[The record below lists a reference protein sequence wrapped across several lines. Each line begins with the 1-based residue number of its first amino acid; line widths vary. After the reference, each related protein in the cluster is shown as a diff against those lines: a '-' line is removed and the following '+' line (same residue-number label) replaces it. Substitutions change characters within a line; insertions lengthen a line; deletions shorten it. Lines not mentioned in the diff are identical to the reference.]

1 MSYIY
6 HREKNMSE
14 KKLDFKI
21 NYSKIDVISE
31 YNTQDQRYPLVLSVP
46 HSGTVF
52 PHEFLQN
59 ICVTEEE
66 LRSNEDPFVDELIM
80 DASDLGI
87 PMVKLNI
94 GRAFIDINRDAI
106 EIDPA
111 MFYNYP
117 INNLVSGNKRSR
129 VGLGLFHRITAERKS
144 IYDGLLNYEEAQQ
157 RIKNV
162 YNVYHKSLQKMIDR
176 TVKKFGICLVLDCH
190 SMPSKICN
198 IMQDNRQ
205 IEFCL
210 GTLFE
215 QSCPSEIIEFMSQYL
230 GQKYNVSLDCP
241 YSGAYISFNYCQ
253 PRKNIY
259 TLQMEINRA
268 LYEDEPVYKK
278 NANFQ
283 YVSTDICDAI
293 TGLANF
299 LLDFKK

>member
-1 MSYIY
+1 
-6 HREKNMSE
+6 MSE
-14 KKLDFKI
+14 KKLNFKVD
-21 NYSKIDVISE
+21 YSKLEIISE
-31 YNTQDQRYPLVLSVP
+31 YNTQNQRYPLVLSVP
-46 HSGTVF
+46 HSGRLF
-52 PHEFLQN
+52 PKEFLKH
-59 ICVTEEE
+59 ICVSEEE
-66 LRSNEDPFVDELIM
+66 LRSNEDPFVDELVM
-80 DASDLGI
+80 DASNLGI
-87 PMVKLNI
+87 PMVKLNM
-94 GRAFIDINRDAI
+94 GRAFIDVNRDAI

-117 INNLVSGNKRSR
+117 ENNMISGNRRSR

-144 IYDGLLNYEEAQQ
+144 IYDGLLDYNEAQA

-162 YNVYHKSLQKMIDR
+162 YNVYHKSLQKIIDK

-198 IMQDNRQ
+198 IMEDNRQ

-210 GTLFE
+210 GTRFE
-215 QSCPSEIIEFMSQYL
+215 QSCPLEIIEFMNQYL

-253 PRKNIY
+253 PRKNVY

-268 LYEDEPVYKK
+268 LYEVEPVHKK
-278 NANFQ
+278 TSNFQ
-283 YVSTDICDAI
+283 YISTDISDAI

>member
-1 MSYIY
+1 MWYIY
-6 HREKNMSE
+6 RRGQKMSG
-14 KKLDFKI
+14 KKLNFKVD
-21 NYSKIDVISE
+21 YSKLDILSE
-31 YNTQDQRYPLVLSVP
+31 YNTQKQRYPLVLSVP
-46 HSGTVF
+46 HSGRIF
-52 PHEFLQN
+52 PQEFLKN
-59 ICVTEEE
+59 ICVSELE
-66 LRSNEDPFVDELIM
+66 LRSNEDPFVDELLM
-80 DASDLGI
+80 DASNLGI
-87 PMVKLNI
+87 PMIKLNI

-106 EIDPA
+106 EVDPA

-117 INNLVSGNKRSR
+117 DNNMVNNNKRSR
-129 VGLGLFHRITAERKS
+129 VGLGLLHRITAERKS
-144 IYDGLLNYEEAQQ
+144 IYDGLLDYNEAQA

-162 YNVYHKSLQKMIDR
+162 YNVYHKSLQKIIDR
-176 TVKKFGICLVLDCH
+176 TIKKFGICLVLDCH

-198 IMQDNRQ
+198 IMEDNRQ

-215 QSCPSEIIEFMSQYL
+215 QSCPLEIIEFITQYL

-268 LYEDEPVYKK
+268 LYENETVYKK
-278 NANFQ
+278 ISNFQ
-283 YVSTDICDAI
+283 YVSSDICSAI

>member
-1 MSYIY
+1 MN
-6 HREKNMSE
+6 EKQ
-14 KKLDFKI
+14 LDFKVD
-21 NYSKIDVISE
+21 YSKLEVISE
-31 YNTQDQRYPLVLSVP
+31 YNTQNQRYPLVLSVP
-46 HSGTVF
+46 HSGRIF
-52 PHEFLQN
+52 PKEFLEN
-59 ICVTEEE
+59 ICVSEED
-66 LRSNEDPFVDELIM
+66 LRSNEDPFVDELLM

-106 EIDPA
+106 EVDPV

-117 INNLVSGNKRSR
+117 ANSMVSGNKRSR
-129 VGLGLFHRITAERKS
+129 VGLGLFHRITSERKN
-144 IYDGLLNYEEAQQ
+144 IYDGLLNYNEAQS

-198 IMQDNRQ
+198 IMEDNRQ

-215 QSCPSEIIEFMSQYL
+215 QSCPAEVIEFMNQYL

-278 NANFQ
+278 IANFQ
-283 YVSTDICDAI
+283 YLSADICDAI
-293 TGLANF
+293 TALANF

>member
-1 MSYIY
+1 
-6 HREKNMSE
+6 MSE
-14 KKLDFKI
+14 KHLDFQVD
-21 NYSKIDVISE
+21 YSKTDIIRE
-31 YNTQDQRYPLVLSVP
+31 YNTKNQRYPLVLSVP
-46 HSGTVF
+46 HSGRFF
-52 PHEFLQN
+52 PPEFLDN
-59 ICVTEEE
+59 VCVSLEE
-66 LRSNEDPFVDELIM
+66 LRSNEDPFVDELVA
-80 DASDLGI
+80 DASDRGI
-87 PMVKLNI
+87 PMVALNI
-94 GRAFIDINRDAI
+94 GRAFIDVNRDAI
-106 EIDPA
+106 EIDPG

-117 INNLVSGNKRSR
+117 EGDVVSGNKRCR
-129 VGLGLFHRITAERKS
+129 VGLGLLHRITAERKN
-144 IYDGLLNYEEAQQ
+144 IYDGLLNYNEAQA

-162 YNVYHKSLQKMIDR
+162 YNVYHRALQKMIDR
-176 TVKKFGICLVLDCH
+176 TVKNFGFCLVLDCH

-215 QSCPSEIIEFMSQYL
+215 QSCPAEVIEYMHQYL

-253 PRKNIY
+253 PRKNVH
-259 TLQMEINRA
+259 TLQIEINRGI
-268 LYEDEPVYKK
+268 YEDESVYKK

-283 YVSTDICDAI
+283 YISSDICDAV